1 MEENGMMNI
10 TVLIAGRPYPLKIKD
25 GEEETI
31 RKIVK
36 DVNEKINQFQ
46 LTYNKKDKQDCL
58 SMALLTYA
66 VDLNKA
72 QNGEFNG
79 PETSNENPQPDNKD
93 LSDKI
98 HQIDGLLDRLL
109 T

>member
-25 GEEETI
+25 GEEDTI

-72 QNGEFNG
+72 QNGELNG
-79 PETSNENPQPDNKD
+79 PETSNENPLPDNKD

-98 HQIDGLLDRLL
+98 HQLDGLLDRLL
-109 T
+109 D